1 MDYLKKAPTEEAR
14 GTVLVIDDSPEILG
28 IVNELLKKDYHIK
41 AANTGEKGLL
51 LANAEHKPDLI
62 LLDVIMPDINGYEV
76 CKRLKANRLTRNIP
90 IIFLSAMNDD
100 SDLEKGFALGA
111 VDYVTKPIHGVVL
124 LARVNAHYNLKLAAD
139 FAKDKN
145 TFLVTEV
152 SKRSKEL
159 EFIQDVTI
167 LAMASLAE
175 TRDNETGNHL
185 HRTQRYILALAQH
198 LQRHPRFSLL
208 LTRTNIELIYKSA
221 PLHDIG
227 KVGIPDA
234 ILLKPGKLTVE
245 EFEIMKTHAALGRIA
260 IENAEKTIGRSAP
273 FLKFA
278 KEIAGS
284 HQEKWDGSGYP
295 EGLAGEDIPIS
306 ARLMAVADV
315 YDALVSARPYKKP
328 MTHEQSA
335 QIIIEGSGKHFDPDI
350 VNAFIALQ
358 DKFKAIAEEFSDNEA
373 FGFTEVAETIS
384 QP

>member
-1 MDYLKKAPTEEAR
+1 MPEMD
-14 GTVLVIDDSPEILG
+14 
-28 IVNELLKKDYHIK
+28 
-41 AANTGEKGLL
+41 
-51 LANAEHKPDLI
+51 
-62 LLDVIMPDINGYEV
+62 GYEV
-76 CKRLKANRLTRNIP
+76 CRRLKANRLTRDIP
-90 IIFLSAMNDD
+90 VIFLSAMSDD
-100 SDLEKGFALGA
+100 SDLEKGFAMGA

-124 LARVNAHYNLKLAAD
+124 LARVKAHFSLKQAAD

-145 TFLVTEV
+145 KFLVTEV
-152 SKRSKEL
+152 SKRGKEL

-185 HRTQRYILALAQH
+185 HRTQRYILALAEH
-198 LQRHPRFSLL
+198 LQRHPRFSLV

-358 DKFKAIAEEFSDNEA
+358 DKFKAIAEEFSDNKQ
-373 FGFTEVAETIS
+373 FGFEVET
-384 QP
+384 

>member
-1 MDYLKKAPTEEAR
+1 
-14 GTVLVIDDSPEILG
+14 
-28 IVNELLKKDYHIK
+28 
-41 AANTGEKGLL
+41 
-51 LANAEHKPDLI
+51 
-62 LLDVIMPDINGYEV
+62 
-76 CKRLKANRLTRNIP
+76 
-90 IIFLSAMNDD
+90 
-100 SDLEKGFALGA
+100 
-111 VDYVTKPIHGVVL
+111 
-124 LARVNAHYNLKLAAD
+124 
-139 FAKDKN
+139 
-145 TFLVTEV
+145 LVTEV
-152 SKRSKEL
+152 SKRGKEL

-185 HRTQRYILALAQH
+185 HRTQRYILALAEH
-198 LQRHPRFSLL
+198 LQRHPRFSLV

-328 MTHEQSA
+328 MTHEQSS

-358 DKFKAIAEEFSDNEA
+358 DKFKAIAEEFSDNKQ
-373 FGFTEVAETIS
+373 FGFEVET
-384 QP
+384 